1 MAGGISA
8 EQARRLGTL
17 VWYGALAVGVTS
29 VAAVTGLSWLS
40 RAKARG
46 LESRPD
52 PAPDYAGALDR
63 LAQLEALDDERV
75 NPVCY
80 SRALLHGQRT
90 RRVVILVHGLTNCPQ
105 QWAPFADQL
114 HACGINVLLPRMPRH
129 GYADRLTTDM
139 GNLRAEELRDF
150 GDQVVDIATGLGDEV
165 VIAGISAGGIVAAWA
180 GQYRP
185 ELAKSVLIAPSLGF
199 GTFGGKVQ
207 LLLMNVALA
216 LPDVA
221 TQRFTKVDRAMPYA
235 YIGWSSRALGEVLRL
250 GLATFLTALKQ
261 RPAVQNLLIVTNA
274 NDPAVNNGLT
284 RQLVS
289 LWQAR
294 GLQQVAFYE
303 FDRSE
308 GLEHDLIDPNNPR
321 QRIDL
326 VYPILLDLLTRD
338 DVSAVTVDRERVP
351 NGEAS
356 SEAMPLNR
364 EEQEITPRGAADFSE
379 EASRQSED
387 QAGNLTS
394 DAHVVRGLDR

>member
-1 MAGGISA
+1 MARGISA

-17 VWYGALAVGVTS
+17 VWYGALAFGATS

-40 RAKARG
+40 RTKARG

-52 PAPDYAGALDR
+52 PAPDYAAALER
-63 LAQLEALDDERV
+63 LEELRALDDDAV

-80 SRALLHGQRT
+80 SRGLLHGQRT
-90 RRVVILVHGLTNCPQ
+90 RRAVILIHGLTNCPQ
-105 QWAPFADQL
+105 QWAPFADLL
-114 HACGINVLLPRMPRH
+114 HARGINVLLPRMPRH

-150 GDQVVDIATGLGDEV
+150 GDRVVDIAAGLGDEV

-185 ELAKSVLIAPSLGF
+185 ELAKSILIAPSLGF
-199 GTFGGKVQ
+199 GAFSGKVQ
-207 LLLMNVALA
+207 LLLMNVALV
-216 LPDVA
+216 LPDIA

-250 GLATFLTALKQ
+250 GLATFLAALKQ
-261 RPAVQNLLIVTNA
+261 RPVVQNLLIITNA

-289 LWQAR
+289 LWQTR
-294 GLQQVAFYE
+294 GLQQVTFYE

-308 GLEHDLIDPNNPR
+308 GLEHDLIDPNNPK
-321 QRIDL
+321 QRVDM
-326 VYPILLDLLTRD
+326 VYPILLDLLSRD
-338 DVSAVTVDRERVP
+338 DVPGVTVDTPAPAVGGRSSEPVPLKREDSGITPSAPANLV
-351 NGEAS
+351 EAS
-356 SEAMPLNR
+356 PLEA
-364 EEQEITPRGAADFSE
+364 
-379 EASRQSED
+379 RQP
-387 QAGNLTS
+387 G
-394 DAHVVRGLDR
+394 